1 MKDTLQVRA
10 QNQPWRKGINIAIFD
25 DISNAEPVV
34 MRTLTENEKY
44 CEVPPALTIT
54 NTQAQTLMDD
64 LWHCGIRPTEGTGS
78 AGSLKATQDHLSDMK
93 EIANKTLDAL
103 LNSKA

>member
-10 QNQPWRKGINIAIFD
+10 QNQPWRKGISIAVFD
-25 DISNAEPVV
+25 NNANAEPII
-34 MRTLTENEKY
+34 MKELTEYEKN
-44 CEVPPALTIT
+44 CEIPPLLTIT